1 MIFVGAGGG
10 ENEGD
15 RGPGGDIA
23 EVKRRVIG
31 VGGMGSGTDVAGGVG
46 LVGPNNC
53 FTGLDGQT
61 AGLKTGRG
69 DSDRLLISRWSRS
82 GRDSG
87 LGIVGGAVGISIFS
101 SEVEIIDSG
110 VDESANKEV
119 NDQPL
124 PQRTF
129 TITSWRI
136 HGLV

>member
-61 AGLKTGRG
+61 ARLETVGSDRDRILVDSLG
-69 DSDRLLISRWSRS
+69 DS
-82 GRDSG
+82 
-87 LGIVGGAVGISIFS
+87 
-101 SEVEIIDSG
+101 
-110 VDESANKEV
+110 
-119 NDQPL
+119 
-124 PQRTF
+124 
-129 TITSWRI
+129 
-136 HGLV
+136 